1 MAQPAGSSARG
12 CNDGTNTIAQ
22 RLQKTWHRGGDS
34 MEILIWIGT
43 ALTVAGILGLLWC
56 VKLVLGIKKRNLPDA
71 ETKTA
76 MQRVIALNMAALF
89 ISAIGLMMVVVG
101 VILA

>member
-1 MAQPAGSSARG
+1 
-12 CNDGTNTIAQ
+12 
-22 RLQKTWHRGGDS
+22 

-56 VKLVLGIKKRNLPDA
+56 VKLVLAIKKRNMPDA

-89 ISAIGLMMVVVG
+89 VSAIGLMMVVVG

>member
-1 MAQPAGSSARG
+1 
-12 CNDGTNTIAQ
+12 
-22 RLQKTWHRGGDS
+22 

-56 VKLVLGIKKRNLPDA
+56 VKLVLAIKKRNLPDA
-71 ETKTA
+71 DTKTA

>member
-1 MAQPAGSSARG
+1 
-12 CNDGTNTIAQ
+12 
-22 RLQKTWHRGGDS
+22 

>member
-1 MAQPAGSSARG
+1 
-12 CNDGTNTIAQ
+12 
-22 RLQKTWHRGGDS
+22 
-34 MEILIWIGT
+34 MEVLIWIGT

-56 VKLVLGIKKRNLPDA
+56 VKLVLAIKKRNLPDP

>member
-1 MAQPAGSSARG
+1 
-12 CNDGTNTIAQ
+12 
-22 RLQKTWHRGGDS
+22 
-34 MEILIWIGT
+34 MEVLIWIGT

-56 VKLVLGIKKRNLPDA
+56 VKLVLAIKKRNLPDA

>member
-1 MAQPAGSSARG
+1 
-12 CNDGTNTIAQ
+12 
-22 RLQKTWHRGGDS
+22 

-56 VKLVLGIKKRNLPDA
+56 VKLVLAIKKRNLPDA